1 MAREANSTE
10 IQLVFPQADL
20 VQGSAWTSEVTIKGQ
35 YIRHYI
41 FRREITMDPSWWW
54 WQLEV
59 VPAILEEE
67 KTKESKIR
75 TECSKD
81 RMKDKDNV
89 IYGLNMIRP
98 CSRMGGSQIRVA
110 AQLSHLCC
118 LHNGKQCL
126 IPAPGICAFSPR
138 KHWYLGSWTVRCENS
153 TKSKY
158 KPF

>member
-1 MAREANSTE
+1 MAREANGDTIGLSSSWPCSRFS
-10 IQLVFPQADL
+10 LNF
-20 VQGSAWTSEVTIKGQ
+20 TSENQRAIYSSL
-35 YIRHYI
+35 YIQKRK
-41 FRREITMDPSWWW
+41 REITMDPSWWW

-59 VPAILEEE
+59 LPAILEEE
-67 KTKESKIR
+67 KTKESKIG

-126 IPAPGICAFSPR
+126 IPAPGICAFFPKTLISRKLDSPLR
-138 KHWYLGSWTVRCENS
+138 KFHKEQI
-153 TKSKY
+153 
-158 KPF
+158 